1 MIKTYCDICGAEA
14 KIVKRQLKTGYT
26 MNGAVLEKGIDVCEQ
41 CYKNLMDLQA
51 QVETEYVRRKGN
63 LELKFD

>member
-1 MIKTYCDICGAEA
+1 MIKTYCDICGAET
-14 KIVKRQLKTGYT
+14 KTERKRLKTGYT
-26 MNGAVLEKGIDVCEQ
+26 ANASVIERAMDVCEQ

-51 QVETEYVRRKGN
+51 QVEAEYVRRKGN